1 MRKNEFFKWVLAVL
15 CGLLVW
21 GIVKAIFFIMMIGSL
36 AGSAANSS
44 GSSTLLPKE
53 GILLMDMSSLV
64 ITEQTTESMPSMSLS
79 SLGGASATTPV
90 GLYDAVNAIHKA
102 AEDPGVKLILLKSIK
117 KQ

>member
-36 AGSAANSS
+36 AGSATSS
-44 GSSTLLPKE
+44 GGSSTLIPKE

-64 ITEQTTESMPSMSLS
+64 ITEQTTEAMPSLSLS
-79 SLGGASATTPV
+79 TSGLGGGTTVAPV
-90 GLYDAVNAIHKA
+90 G
-102 AEDPGVKLILLKSIK
+102 
-117 KQ
+117 